1 MLPPAVQVAS
11 LLANGFSYAATGK
24 GVADHGISMVAEKDC
39 AVFRVVK
46 GEEICRENAG
56 DATVTAFAPS
66 DEEEDLAGDV
76 TADAD
81 ALTADG
87 LPPYGGPTGAMATAG
102 AGPVGEAPAAAAHLI
117 AWDERPI

>member
-1 MLPPAVQVAS
+1 MAS
-11 LLANGFSYAATGK
+11 LLAEGFSYAATGK

-39 AVFRVVK
+39 AVFRAVK

-56 DATVTAFAPS
+56 HATATAFAPS
-66 DEEEDLAGDV
+66 DGEEDRAEGV
-76 TADAD
+76 IADAE

-102 AGPVGEAPAAAAHLI
+102 AGAVGEAPAAAAHL
-117 AWDERPI
+117 AARDERPI